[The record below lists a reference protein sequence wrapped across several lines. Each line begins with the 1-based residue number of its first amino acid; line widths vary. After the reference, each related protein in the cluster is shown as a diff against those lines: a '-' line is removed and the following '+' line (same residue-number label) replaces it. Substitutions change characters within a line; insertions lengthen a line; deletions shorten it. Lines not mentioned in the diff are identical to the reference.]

1 MAVELYNKATRPISQ
16 NLGGAWTLILFLKS
30 GPKEL
35 IEGITY
41 FAKVS
46 YYYMHNFLD
55 NLKWRGMIHDITPG
69 TEAQLKKEMTA
80 GYIGFDPTAP
90 SLHVGNLATIMLLK
104 HFQLAG
110 HKPMVLVGG
119 ATGMIGDPSGK
130 SAERKLLR
138 EDELRYNQECISKQ
152 LGRFLDFS
160 PGKNGA
166 ELLNNIDWFKDL
178 GFLKF
183 LREVGKHISLNYMMA
198 KESVKR
204 RSEGGISFTE
214 FTYQLLQ
221 GYDFYHLYT
230 TRGVK
235 LQMGGADQWGN
246 LTTGTELIRRKAE
259 SKAFALTTPLITKA
273 DGSKFGKTEQGN
285 IWLDPTMTSPYAFYQ
300 FWLNCSDEEA
310 SQLIKLFT
318 LLSQQEIAT
327 LTQTHQAAPHQRIL
341 QKTIAKELTIT
352 VHSAA
357 AYTRAAKASELL
369 FGHATQADLLALSEK
384 DLLTIFASVPQI
396 KISKEQLA
404 RVEHVMALVTSATQ
418 GIIFASKRTARQ
430 MIQEGGISINK
441 AKITDPYQKPAW
453 VLLRERYLLVQ
464 RGRKSYYLIT
474 VD

>member
-1 MAVELYNKATRPISQ
+1 
-16 NLGGAWTLILFLKS
+16 
-30 GPKEL
+30 
-35 IEGITY
+35 
-41 FAKVS
+41 
-46 YYYMHNFLD
+46 
-55 NLKWRGMIHDITPG
+55 
-69 TEAQLKKEMTA
+69 
-80 GYIGFDPTAP
+80 
-90 SLHVGNLATIMLLK
+90 
-104 HFQLAG
+104 
-110 HKPMVLVGG
+110 
-119 ATGMIGDPSGK
+119 
-130 SAERKLLR
+130 
-138 EDELRYNQECISKQ
+138 
-152 LGRFLDFS
+152 
-160 PGKNGA
+160 
-166 ELLNNIDWFKDL
+166 
-178 GFLKF
+178 
-183 LREVGKHISLNYMMA
+183 
-198 KESVKR
+198 
-204 RSEGGISFTE
+204 
-214 FTYQLLQ
+214 
-221 GYDFYHLYT
+221 
-230 TRGVK
+230 
-235 LQMGGADQWGN
+235 MGGADQWGN

-285 IWLDPTMTSPYAFYQ
+285 IWLDPAMTSPYAFYQ